1 MISTFFVGEGVI
13 DMSWISKQGL
23 VHLSLMYKP
32 LHWGL
37 HGNQIEMT
45 VSPTN
50 PSLHYPAPYST
61 SALLL
66 YGALQGPNF
75 NLHHTWK

>member
-13 DMSWISKQGL
+13 GMSWISKQGL

-37 HGNQIEMT
+37 HGN
-45 VSPTN
+45 
-50 PSLHYPAPYST
+50 
-61 SALLL
+61 
-66 YGALQGPNF
+66 
-75 NLHHTWK
+75 